1 MKFLLVAVLFLAFVA
16 SSFAF
21 KNVSCYEPVSN
32 RGYCF
37 GFYKLWSFDYTTGQC
52 VPFVYGGCGGNNN
65 RFESREQCEFLC
77 FS

>member
-1 MKFLLVAVLFLAFVA
+1 MKYIVLAIFVFSLIAVAKCWNL
-16 SSFAF
+16 
-21 KNVSCYEPVSN
+21 SCYEPVSN